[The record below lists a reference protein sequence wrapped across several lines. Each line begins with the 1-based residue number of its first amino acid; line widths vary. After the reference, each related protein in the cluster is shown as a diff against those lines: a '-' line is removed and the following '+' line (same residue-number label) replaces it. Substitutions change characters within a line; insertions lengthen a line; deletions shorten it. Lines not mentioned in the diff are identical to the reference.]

1 MRTKS
6 LVLLILALGCGL
18 VASIGISQIIEQNK
32 SGQQPATET
41 QAILVAMKPIAGQE
55 QIKAE
60 NVKLEQWPK
69 NLVPKGALSK
79 LEEVEGHRVK
89 YNITP
94 GEPILQTKLV
104 GDQDQRATTVVPPG
118 YRLKAVHADA
128 VSAVGNLIQP
138 GDRVDVLVYLRSTNG
153 GQQAATTT
161 TILQD
166 IKVFAV
172 NDQWRAGEAG
182 GTDPIPVKNVSLLLT
197 PEQVEKLTLA
207 SELGKVSLVLRSP
220 DDKLKS
226 DVGEGTTSKDLFG
239 LAGHDNRRDEM
250 DFLAHSGKPQTKSG
264 GGFLGM
270 LGIGGN
276 PGGDANPAMQVASV
290 PTEAV
295 ERFSMELITGPQART
310 VEFTRETGGNA
321 RWQPSGGGRSDLPSP
336 RGGGID
342 AHLPAGVPSGVLTPS
357 GSPAID
363 PVSFTPGEK
372 E

>member
-89 YNITP
+89 YNLTP

-321 RWQPSGGGRSDLPSP
+321 RWQPSSGGRSDLPSP

-357 GSPAID
+357 GSPTID